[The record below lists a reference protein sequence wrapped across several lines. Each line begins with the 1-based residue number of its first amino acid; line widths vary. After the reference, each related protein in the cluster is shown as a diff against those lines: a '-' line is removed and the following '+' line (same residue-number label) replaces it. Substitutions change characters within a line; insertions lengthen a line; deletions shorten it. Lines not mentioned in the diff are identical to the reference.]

1 MTLNDMTFFGSDVR
15 KNFQE
20 KLQSLIR
27 NHLLL
32 NPQGQFHKTISVLFK
47 LLILSEQLIYRQKLQ
62 KTKYR
67 ERIIVPIHRQ
77 RQVEYRRPMF
87 ERADD

>member
-1 MTLNDMTFFGSDVR
+1 MTFFGSDVR

-32 NPQGQFHKTISVLFK
+32 NTQGQFLKTISFLSK
-47 LLILSEQLIYRQKLQ
+47 LLILSEQLIYRPKLQ
-62 KTKYR
+62 KTRYR
-67 ERIIVPIHRQ
+67 ERIIVPFQYSSPTPI
-77 RQVEYRRPMF
+77 RRS
-87 ERADD
+87 AANV